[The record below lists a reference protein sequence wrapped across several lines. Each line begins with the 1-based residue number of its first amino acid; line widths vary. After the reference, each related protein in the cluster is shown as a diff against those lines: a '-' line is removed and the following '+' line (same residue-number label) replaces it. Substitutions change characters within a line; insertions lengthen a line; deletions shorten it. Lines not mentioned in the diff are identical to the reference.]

1 MMKKILMGL
10 FGAILLSGCA
20 TQPKSQYDYTALKQS
35 KPKSILVVM
44 PLNNSVDTKA
54 EASVLARASYF
65 LAEKGYYVY
74 PVTLVDETFKQNG
87 LTDGA
92 AIQNANPKKIH
103 EIFGA
108 DSILYLTVNEYG
120 SSYKLLDSVTT
131 VSLDGKLVDLRSG
144 TTLWSGS
151 GKHSQG
157 SVDHSK
163 SNLLG
168 SLIVAAI
175 SQAVN
180 ASTDQGYKVSAVA
193 MSNLVENGTNGGL
206 LIGPRHPKYGMP
218 EKK

>member
-1 MMKKILMGL
+1 MMKKFLMGL
-10 FGAILLSGCA
+10 VGIVLLSGCA
-20 TQPKSQYDYTALKQS
+20 TQPQSQYDYTALKQS

-44 PLNNSVDTKA
+44 PVNNSVDTKA
-54 EASVLARASYF
+54 EASILAHASYF

-74 PVTLVDETFKQNG
+74 PVALVDETFKQNG
-87 LTDGA
+87 LTDGF
-92 AIQNANPKKIH
+92 AIQNTNPKKIH
-103 EIFGA
+103 DIFGA

-131 VSLDGKLVDLRSG
+131 VSLEGKLVDLRNG

-157 SVDHSK
+157 SVDHAN

-168 SLIVAAI
+168 ALIVAAI

-180 ASTDQGYKVSAVA
+180 SSTDQGYKASAVA
-193 MSNLVENGTNGGL
+193 MSNFVEYGTNGGL
-206 LIGPRHPKYGMP
+206 LIGPRHPQYGMS